1 MKKKPVV
8 KKEEETRSDR
18 LTVRL
23 TDHDRSE
30 LQRLRKMLSPYSPLS
45 EGKAISAAIK
55 IALEKLG

>member
-1 MKKKPVV
+1 MKKKTAEMKVV
-8 KKEEETRSDR
+8 REVR

-23 TDHDRSE
+23 TDEDKRE
-30 LQRLRKMLSPYSPLS
+30 LQRLRAVLSPYSPLS